1 MIETHNKLWQKV
13 VTLNGKKLKNVCFL
27 FYFIVVVLISHV
39 CQSIWKQNRRDA
51 TPLCGEESRC
61 VYNCDNEHL
70 KESNKCWIFKVSQA
84 RSIETFLLK
93 LFELRKK
100 TIEEYKINTPKQKTN
115 I

>member
-1 MIETHNKLWQKV
+1 ME
-13 VTLNGKKLKNVCFL
+13 KKLKKKKKKI
-27 FYFIVVVLISHV
+27 YFIVVVLISHV
-39 CQSIWKQNRRDA
+39 CQSIWKLA
-51 TPLCGEESRC
+51 TPLYGEESRC

-70 KESNKCWIFKVSQA
+70 KESNKCWIFKVCQA

-93 LFELRKK
+93 EFELRKK